1 MLQTPIGEVQER
13 LDLLGLSR
21 GWGNT
26 VGRCK
31 STVILMLELLQVH
44 LPCAVCVQ
52 KSNYSSGNKKKQQQ
66 AESGKFGQ

>member
-31 STVILMLELLQVH
+31 STVILMLELLQV
-44 LPCAVCVQ
+44 CSVAASDWAVLRVDRPVY
-52 KSNYSSGNKKKQQQ
+52 KHTD
-66 AESGKFGQ
+66 